1 MPKPSHKRLY
11 ILLSLLGATT
21 VGLIVSLILLT
32 PGTKPTP
39 STPIAE
45 VAEVPVVSEV
55 PSTREA
61 DLKALADVTNLG
73 DFTLSDSA
81 LALLAKNGFVVD
93 ASSYEDEFFS
103 LYEANRYSY
112 TPSFVTTDSLLH
124 NYHLIFDDLLKK
136 TEEKYLLA
144 EVKAL
149 TASMLKEAT
158 TNLATLKGTS
168 FENSARRN
176 LTFFTVG
183 ARLLDGS
190 SSIPASVKTEVEAEL
205 ALINAHDGI
214 AESPMM
220 NMGVPASTPSIDKSR
235 EDYSQYIA
243 RGHYTKSPELT
254 AYFKA
259 MMWYG
264 RMNFRFM
271 NDDEVRSAVLTT
283 LALQKANNSASWQK
297 IYEPTVFFVGQS
309 DDITY
314 TEMIGAVEK
323 AYGKGASLSAI
334 SSNTTGF
341 TALKE
346 ALKDLRPPQL
356 NSIPIFNSS
365 ITPDRTLATKG
376 FRFMGQRFTVDAS
389 IFQRL
394 VDREVT
400 GRMLPNGL
408 DIPAAL
414 GSAEALS
421 ILEANGDTKMEHYTE
436 NMDKL
441 RTYLGGLDNA
451 TWTQNLYWSWIDT
464 LRPLLAVGS
473 SNSKLPAFMKTDAWT
488 RKSLGAFL
496 GSWAELKHDTI
507 LYAKQVY
514 SEMGGGPEI
523 VVKDDRGYVEP
534 YPEVYAKL
542 ASLLKKTSDGLSAR
556 GIIDSTSKDNLAK
569 MMTLATMLEE
579 ISNKELNGEKLTEAD
594 YELIRTYGGQL
605 EHFWLDINKEKL
617 AEMNNEVRNYLSQN
631 PAAVIA
637 DVATDPNGQVLEV
650 GNGHVSKLLV
660 VMTIEGVKKIVKGGV
675 FSYYEFPWPLSDRLT
690 DEKWRDLI
698 NSQDA
703 PPQPAWTKD
712 FTSAE

>member
-1 MPKPSHKRLY
+1 M
-11 ILLSLLGATT
+11 
-21 VGLIVSLILLT
+21 V
-32 PGTKPTP
+32 
-39 STPIAE
+39 
-45 VAEVPVVSEV
+45 
-55 PSTREA
+55 
-61 DLKALADVTNLG
+61 
-73 DFTLSDSA
+73 
-81 LALLAKNGFVVD
+81 
-93 ASSYEDEFFS
+93 
-103 LYEANRYSY
+103 
-112 TPSFVTTDSLLH
+112 
-124 NYHLIFDDLLKK
+124 
-136 TEEKYLLA
+136 
-144 EVKAL
+144 
-149 TASMLKEAT
+149 KEAT
-158 TNLATLKGTS
+158 ANLATLKGTP
-168 FENSARRN
+168 FENSAKRN
-176 LTFFTVG
+176 LAFFTVG

-190 SSIPASVKTEVEAEL
+190 SAIPASVKTETEAEL
-205 ALINAHDGI
+205 ALINAHAGI
-214 AESPMM
+214 TESPMM
-220 NMGVPASTPSIDKSR
+220 NMGVSAGTPLEDKSR

-243 RGHYTKSPELT
+243 RGHYTKTPALT

-271 NDDEVRSAVLTT
+271 SDDETRSAVLTT
-283 LALQKANNSASWQK
+283 LILQKPAITASWQK
-297 IYEPTVFFVGQS
+297 IYEPTVFFVGKS

-314 TEMIGAVEK
+314 TEMIGAIEK
-323 AYGKGASLSAI
+323 AYGKGATIASLSNPA
-334 SSNTTGF
+334 GF

-421 ILEANGDTKMEHYTE
+421 ILDAQGDTKMEHYTE
-436 NMDKL
+436 NMTKL

-451 TWTQNLYWSWIDT
+451 TWTQNLYWGWIDT
-464 LRPLLAVGS
+464 LRPLLVDKTVNA
-473 SNSKLPAFMKTDAWT
+473 KLPAFMKTDAWT
-488 RKSLGAFL
+488 RKSLGACL

-514 SEMGGGPEI
+514 AEMGGGPEI

-542 ASLLKKTSDGLSAR
+542 SSLLKKTSDGLSAR

-569 MMTLATMLEE
+569 MMTLATMLEA
-579 ISNKELNGEKLTEAD
+579 ISNKELNGDKLTDAD
-594 YELIRTYGGQL
+594 YDLIRTYGGQL

-617 AEMNNEVRNYLSQN
+617 VEMNNEVRNYLSQN

-650 GNGHVSKLLV
+650 GNGHVSKIYA
-660 VMTIEGVKKIVKGGV
+660 VMVIEGVKKILKGGV
-675 FSYYEFPWPLSDRLT
+675 FSYYEFTWPLGDRLT
-690 DEKWRDLI
+690 DEKWRDLL
-698 NSQDA
+698 NSPNA
-703 PPQPAWTKD
+703 PAQPAWTKA